1 MEKVWRRVD
10 FEPFGKRETCAEGQT
25 LMEAAQRAG
34 VALVAFCGGAGSC
47 GRCRVRVLEGH
58 VSSPTSTE
66 EKALGADALAV
77 GYRLACQTRVLDN
90 VKVYVPLESVGTT
103 QRLEVEG
110 REVATAV
117 VPPVCGYAVE
127 VPAPTLE
134 DLRSDSVRVG
144 DALREQHGIAA
155 IEMDFAVV
163 QELPNRLREQKWQ
176 GTVFVRHT
184 GDGREAVRFGAAR
197 EVPVGLAVDLGTTK
211 IAAFLLDL
219 HTGKTLAADGEMN
232 PQIAFGEDVMARI
245 AHAMK
250 GNSEALKL
258 RRAVVGSI
266 SGLAAKLCQKVN
278 RKPEEIVE
286 AVVVGNTAMHHLF
299 LGLPVAQLGMAPYVP
314 AESNPMDV
322 KARDLGLRFAPG
334 CYVHLLPNV
343 AGFIGAD
350 HVAMLLGT
358 RIPEMEGVVLGLDIG
373 TNTELVLKT
382 DSRIIT
388 CSTASGPAF
397 EGAHIRD
404 GMRAASGAIEWVDLE
419 DGEIRWQTIGKVAPV
434 GMCGSGV
441 LDAVAALRIA
451 GIMDARGR
459 LGEHPRVQRG
469 KDGPEFV
476 LVDAERT
483 GHGRAIALTRKDVAA
498 IQLAKGAIRAGIEL
512 LMGEGGVRAEQLDK
526 VILAGAFGTYL
537 SVGSVLTIGLL
548 PPVPAEKVEQVGN
561 AAGVGAR
568 LALISLEERE
578 RARQYAVR
586 AEYLELTTLPQFA
599 EVFARAMILD

>member
-184 GDGREAVRFGAAR
+184 GDRREAVRFGAAR
-197 EVPVGLAVDLGTTK
+197 EIPLGLAVDLGTTK

-250 GNSEALKL
+250 GNSEALEL
-258 RRAVVGSI
+258 RRAVVESI

-314 AESNPMDV
+314 AESNPMNV
-322 KARDLGLRFAPG
+322 KARDLELRFAPG
-334 CYVHLLPNV
+334 CYVHLLSNV

-512 LMGEGGVRAEQLDK
+512 LMGEGGVRAEQQDK

-578 RARQYAVR
+578 RARQYAAR
-586 AEYLELTTLPQFA
+586 AEYLELTTQPQFA